1 MKSNFTGSLF
11 GTDGVRGIANA
22 DLSPDLA
29 LDIGRAFGA
38 WLAEQTDSPHVL
50 MARDTRISGPML
62 ATAVA
67 AGLCSAGIDVRDC
80 GILTTPGLC
89 LLVREQAEAGGV
101 VISAS
106 HNPPE
111 FNGIKLISSHGEKLS
126 EQAESAVERFLFAE
140 EDTGPGVTG
149 TDIGTI
155 TDYRDAGE
163 QYLEVLRSNLGE
175 TVSLGGIKIVVD
187 CAFGAAFHLGPEALR
202 RAGAEVSTLNAAPD
216 GSRINDGCG
225 AVNPQPLAKRVVAE
239 DADIGVAFDGDA
251 DRAVFVDHTGTVRDG
266 DFIKFIIASDL
277 RSRGL
282 LDPPLVVGT
291 VMSNLGLEMALE
303 SAGIELI
310 RVPVGDRY
318 VLQQMKAH
326 NAMLGGEQSG
336 HIIFAEVGVGDGVY
350 TALRVGEVIART
362 GRTLAELCTPLTK
375 APQILLNVPVCD
387 KHAYQ
392 QNNQLKQAVEA
403 WRARLA
409 DSGRLLIR
417 PSGTEP
423 VVRVMVEACDEDLA
437 KEAAQSLAELIACPL
452 LRQGLVELPDDE
464 RSVEG

>member
-1 MKSNFTGSLF
+1 MKSNPTGSLF
-11 GTDGVRGIANA
+11 GTDGIRGIANA
-22 DLSPDLA
+22 DLTSELA
-29 LDIGRAFGA
+29 LDIGRAFGG
-38 WLAEQTDSPHVL
+38 WLVEQADSPHVL

-67 AGLCSAGIDVRDC
+67 AGLCSTGIDVHDC

-89 LLVREQAEAGGV
+89 LLVRQQAIAGGV

-126 EQAESAVERFLFAE
+126 EQAESAVERLLFAK
-140 EDTGPGVTG
+140 EDIAHWPTG

-155 TDYRDAGE
+155 ADYPDAGE

-187 CAFGAAFHLGPEALR
+187 CAFGAAFYLGPEALR
-202 RAGAEVSTLNAAPD
+202 RAGAEVSTLNATPD
-216 GSRINDGCG
+216 GARINDGCG
-225 AVNPQPLAKRVVAE
+225 AVNPQLLAEEVVAE
-239 DADIGVAFDGDA
+239 GADLGVAFDGDA

-291 VMSNLGLEMALE
+291 VMSNLGLAMALE

-310 RVPVGDRY
+310 RAPVGDRY

-326 NAMLGGEQSG
+326 RAMLGGEQSG
-336 HIIFAEVGVGDGVY
+336 HIVFAGVGVGDGIY
-350 TALRVGEVIART
+350 TALRVGEIIART
-362 GRTLAELCTPLTK
+362 GRTLAELCAPLTK
-375 APQILLNVPVCD
+375 APQILLNVPVRD
-387 KHAYQ
+387 KYAYQ
-392 QNNQLKQAVEA
+392 QNDQLKQEVKEWQAK
-403 WRARLA
+403 LA

-423 VVRVMVEACDEDLA
+423 VVRVMVEARDEDLA
-437 KEAAQSLAELIACPL
+437 KEAVQSIAEMIAAEYSDS
-452 LRQGLVELPDDE
+452 GN
-464 RSVEG
+464 

>member
-1 MKSNFTGSLF
+1 MKSNPTGSLF
-11 GTDGVRGIANA
+11 GTDGIRGIANA
-22 DLSPDLA
+22 DLTSELA
-29 LDIGRAFGA
+29 LDIGRAFGG
-38 WLAEQTDSPHVL
+38 WLVEQADSPHVL

-67 AGLCSAGIDVRDC
+67 AGLCSTGIDVHDC

-89 LLVREQAEAGGV
+89 LLVRQQAIAGGV

-126 EQAESAVERFLFAE
+126 EQAESAVERLLFAK
-140 EDTGPGVTG
+140 EDIAHWPTG

-155 TDYRDAGE
+155 ADYPDAGE

-187 CAFGAAFHLGPEALR
+187 CAFGAAFYLGPEALR
-202 RAGAEVSTLNAAPD
+202 RAGAEVSTLNATPD
-216 GSRINDGCG
+216 GARINDGCG
-225 AVNPQPLAKRVVAE
+225 AVNPQLLAEEVVAE
-239 DADIGVAFDGDA
+239 GADLGVAFDGDA

-291 VMSNLGLEMALE
+291 VMSNLGLAMALE

-310 RVPVGDRY
+310 RAPVGDRY

-326 NAMLGGEQSG
+326 RAMLGGEQSG
-336 HIIFAEVGVGDGVY
+336 HIVFAGVGVGDGIY
-350 TALRVGEVIART
+350 TALRVGEIIART
-362 GRTLAELCTPLTK
+362 GRTLAELCAPLTK
-375 APQILLNVPVCD
+375 APQILLNVPVRN
-387 KHAYQ
+387 KYAYQ
-392 QNNQLKQAVEA
+392 QNDQLKQEVKEWQAK
-403 WRARLA
+403 LA

-423 VVRVMVEACDEDLA
+423 VVRVMVEARDEDLA
-437 KEAAQSLAELIACPL
+437 KEAVQSIAEMIAAEYSDS
-452 LRQGLVELPDDE
+452 GN
-464 RSVEG
+464 